1 MAISGILKEDTD
13 SQHCNKSFINQKKT
27 IIMRT
32 LNSNQVTGELKD
44 TNGYIWNSK
53 RRYR

>member
-1 MAISGILKEDTD
+1 MDISGIQKEDTD
-13 SQHCNKSFINQKKT
+13 KLLKTENQSKFK
-27 IIMRT
+27 IMRT
-32 LNSNQVTGELKD
+32 LNSNQITSRVKD